1 MAIFR
6 APTNEDKDYD
16 DCNQNTEAILEIG
29 SVTIPLCRECINDII
44 DNINAYNKT
53 TFCKDCIYYHPAC
66 YCYDKR
72 IGTCEHKY
80 LQDHETFDMHP
91 DGYGYSYCT
100 DFMETCSHATA
111 QSIIEK
117 EI

>member
-16 DCNQNTEAILEIG
+16 DCNQNTEAVLEIG
-29 SVTIPLCRECINDII
+29 SITIPLCRECINDLI

-53 TFCKDCIYYHPAC
+53 TFCKDCIYYHPAG
-66 YCYDKR
+66 YDKR
-72 IGTCEHKY
+72 MGTCEHKY

-91 DGYGYSYCT
+91 DDYGYSYCT
-100 DFMETCSHATA
+100 GFMKTCFHATT

-117 EI
+117 DI